1 MVTKGAT
8 ARAIHTSPLE
18 TLPRA
23 DYRSLLRTRPSKK
36 ISLALPILP
45 NILGTLRV
53 DVHDIASLLQFSLF
67 YPLTTC
73 YDDYEPHDS

>member
-8 ARAIHTSPLE
+8 ARAIHTNPLE

-23 DYRSLLRTRPSKK
+23 DYRFPLRTRPLKK

-45 NILGTLRV
+45 NMLGALRV
-53 DVHDIASLLQFSLF
+53 DVHDITPLLHFSLF

-73 YDDYEPHDS
+73 YDVYEPHDS